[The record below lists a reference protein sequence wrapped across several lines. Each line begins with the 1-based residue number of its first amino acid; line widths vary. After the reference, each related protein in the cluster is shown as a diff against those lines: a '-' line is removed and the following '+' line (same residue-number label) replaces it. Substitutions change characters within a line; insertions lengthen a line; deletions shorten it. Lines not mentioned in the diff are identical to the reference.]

1 MNFCTRSRIY
11 IAAATGLFSVAGL
24 PSLLAAQSS
33 DSATDNAE
41 ARARQAWRETM
52 HHVETYD
59 TGCFHAT
66 YPSTQW
72 DKVEC
77 SAETSALISLSM

>member
-1 MNFCTRSRIY
+1 VNFCTRSRIY

-52 HHVETYD
+52 YHVTH
-59 TGCFHAT
+59 TIQGVFMPLIQALNGIR
-66 YPSTQW
+66 W
-72 DKVEC
+72 
-77 SAETSALISLSM
+77 SAALKLRRLFR

>member
-11 IAAATGLFSVAGL
+11 IAVATSLLSITGLQSML
-24 PSLLAAQSS
+24 AQSS
-33 DSATDNAE
+33 DSENAE
-41 ARARQAWRETM
+41 AQARQAWRETM
-52 HHVETYD
+52 HHVDTYD

-77 SAETSALISLSM
+77 GAETSALISLSM